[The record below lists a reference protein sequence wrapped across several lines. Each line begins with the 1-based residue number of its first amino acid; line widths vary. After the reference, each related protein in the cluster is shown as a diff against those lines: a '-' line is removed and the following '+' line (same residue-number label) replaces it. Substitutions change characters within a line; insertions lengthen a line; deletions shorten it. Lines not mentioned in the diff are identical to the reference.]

1 MKKSASKDTA
11 ERKGWAVG
19 LSFASASLLNLEAL
33 HPSICAWLHL
43 NADQS
48 FALSA
53 TLATVSVLL
62 GSLILVRLIAE
73 TKK

>member
-1 MKKSASKDTA
+1 MKSILCKNSV
-11 ERKGWAVG
+11 ERQSWAVG

-33 HPSICAWLHL
+33 HPGGCAWMGL
-43 NADQS
+43 AAEQS

-62 GSLILVRLIAE
+62 GSLILTRLIIGS
-73 TKK
+73 K